1 MPAGITTNMVSS
13 DALKQVL
20 AGQAVANFL
29 SHSVEATH
37 QFAAQLAA
45 HLQPGEVMALFG
57 DLGSGK
63 TTFTQGFGKACGVAA
78 PITSPTFTIM
88 HIYHGRE
95 WPIYHFDFYRLQS
108 VAEAQA
114 LGCEEYFD
122 GDGVTLVEWPERA
135 LALLPPQHVQIHL
148 RIPDF
153 AASPSL
159 REIKIQRAHFSPN
172 ALQRQAAE
180 VTA

>member
-1 MPAGITTNMVSS
+1 MISPNELT
-13 DALKQVL
+13 QVL
-20 AGQAVANFL
+20 AGQTAAKFL
-29 SHSVEATH
+29 SPSVEATH
-37 QFAAQLAA
+37 QFAAQLVN
-45 HLQPGEVMALFG
+45 HLKPGEIIALFG

-63 TTFTQGFGKACGVAA
+63 TTFTQGFAKACGVTS

-88 HIYHGRE
+88 HIYRGQQ

-122 GDGVTLVEWPERA
+122 GDGITLVEWPERA
-135 LALLPPQHVQIHL
+135 LALLPPQHLQVHL
-148 RIPDF
+148 CIPDF

-159 REIKIQRAHFSPN
+159 REIKIHR
-172 ALQRQAAE
+172 AE
-180 VTA
+180 VAA

>member
-1 MPAGITTNMVSS
+1 MLSANE
-13 DALKQVL
+13 LL
-20 AGQAVANFL
+20 QAIEGKSVFNFI
-29 SHSVEATH
+29 SYNVDETH
-37 QFAAQLAA
+37 QLATQLVK
-45 HLQPGEVMALFG
+45 HLKKGEVIALFG

-63 TTFTQGFGKACGVAA
+63 TTFVQGFGRACGVTS
-78 PITSPTFTIM
+78 PITSPTFTLM
-88 HIYHGRE
+88 HIYRGKH

-122 GDGVTLVEWPERA
+122 GDGVSLVEWPERA
-135 LALLPPQHVQIHL
+135 LPLLPPQHLQIYL

-159 REIKIQRAHFSPN
+159 REIKIHR
-172 ALQRQAAE
+172 AE
-180 VTA
+180 VAA

>member
-1 MPAGITTNMVSS
+1 MMSPNELTP
-13 DALKQVL
+13 VL
-20 AGQAVANFL
+20 AGQTAAKFL
-29 SHSVEATH
+29 APSVEATH
-37 QFAAQLAA
+37 QFAAQLVQ
-45 HLQPGEVMALFG
+45 HLQPGEVIALFG

-88 HIYHGRE
+88 HIYRGRQ
-95 WPIYHFDFYRLQS
+95 WPLYHFDFYRLQS

-135 LALLPPQHVQIHL
+135 LALLPPQHLQIHL

-153 AASPSL
+153 AASPFL
-159 REIKIQRAHFSPN
+159 REIKIQRAHFSETP
-172 ALQRQAAE
+172 ARLQAAE

>member
-1 MPAGITTNMVSS
+1 MISPEELAKI
-13 DALKQVL
+13 L
-20 AGQAVANFL
+20 AGQAAANFL
-29 SHSVEATH
+29 SPNVEATH
-37 QFAAQLAA
+37 QFAAQLVP
-45 HLQPGEVMALFG
+45 HLQPGEVIALFG

-88 HIYHGRE
+88 HIYHGRQ

-108 VAEAQA
+108 VAETQA

-135 LALLPPQHVQIHL
+135 LALLPPQHLQIHL

-153 AASPSL
+153 AASPFL
-159 REIKIQRAHFSPN
+159 REIKIRRAHFSEN
-172 ALQRQAAE
+172 ATQRQAAE
-180 VTA
+180 VAA

>member
-1 MPAGITTNMVSS
+1 MVSPS
-13 DALKQVL
+13 ELRQIL
-20 AGQAVANFL
+20 AGQTAATFL
-29 SHSVEATH
+29 SPSVEATH
-37 QFAAQLAA
+37 EFAAQLVQ
-45 HLQPGEVMALFG
+45 HLHPGEVMALFG

-63 TTFTQGFGKACGVAA
+63 TTFTQGFAKACGVTG
-78 PITSPTFTIM
+78 PVTSPTFTIM
-88 HIYHGRE
+88 HIYRGQQ

-122 GDGVTLVEWPERA
+122 GDGITLVEWPERA
-135 LALLPPQHVQIHL
+135 LALLPPQHLQIHL

-159 REIKIQRAHFSPN
+159 REIKIQRAE
-172 ALQRQAAE
+172 AA
-180 VTA
+180 A

>member
-1 MPAGITTNMVSS
+1 MISPEELI
-13 DALKQVL
+13 QIL
-20 AGQAVANFL
+20 AGRAAANFY
-29 SHSVEATH
+29 SPSVEATH
-37 QFAAQLAA
+37 QFAAQLAT
-45 HLQPGEVMALFG
+45 HLQPGEVIALFG

-63 TTFTQGFGKACGVAA
+63 TTFTQGFAKACGVTS

-88 HIYHGRE
+88 HIYRGQQ

-135 LALLPPQHVQIHL
+135 LALLPPQHLQIHL

-153 AASPSL
+153 AASPFL
-159 REIKIQRAHFSPN
+159 REIKIHRAE
-172 ALQRQAAE
+172 AA
-180 VTA
+180 T

>member
-1 MPAGITTNMVSS
+1 MIFPNDLTQIFAGKI
-13 DALKQVL
+13 A
-20 AGQAVANFL
+20 ANFL

-37 QFAAQLAA
+37 QFAAQLAK
-45 HLQPGEVMALFG
+45 HLQPGEVIALFG

-63 TTFTQGFGKACGVAA
+63 TTFVQGLGKACGVAA
-78 PITSPTFTIM
+78 PITSPTFTVM
-88 HIYHGRE
+88 HIYCGQQ

-135 LALLPPQHVQIHL
+135 LPLLPLQHLQIHL

-153 AASPSL
+153 AASPQL
-159 REIKIQRAHFSPN
+159 REIKIQRA
-172 ALQRQAAE
+172 E
-180 VTA
+180 VAI

>member
-1 MPAGITTNMVSS
+1 MISISTSRPILDGN
-13 DALKQVL
+13 LYRP
-20 AGQAVANFL
+20 FL
-29 SHSVEATH
+29 SHSVNETH
-37 QFAAQLAA
+37 QLAA
-45 HLQPGEVMALFG
+45 LLADQARPGDVIALFG

-63 TTFTQGFGKACGVAA
+63 TTFVQGFGKACGVASL
-78 PITSPTFTIM
+78 ITSPTFIVM
-88 HIYHGRE
+88 HIYRGRQ

-122 GDGVTLVEWPERA
+122 GDGVSLVEWPERA
-135 LALLPPQHVQIHL
+135 LALLPPQHLQIHL

-159 REIKIQRAHFSPN
+159 REIKIQRA
-172 ALQRQAAE
+172 E
-180 VTA
+180 VAI

>member
-1 MPAGITTNMVSS
+1 MMSPNELTQI
-13 DALKQVL
+13 L
-20 AGQAVANFL
+20 AGQTAATFL
-29 SHSVEATH
+29 SPSVEATH
-37 QFAAQLAA
+37 QFAALLAA
-45 HLQPGEVMALFG
+45 HLQPGAVIALFG

-78 PITSPTFTIM
+78 PITSPTFTLM
-88 HIYHGRE
+88 HIYYGRQ

-135 LALLPPQHVQIHL
+135 LALLPPQHLQIHL

-159 REIKIQRAHFSPN
+159 REIKIQRGHFSGN
-172 ALQRQAAE
+172 AIRRQTAE
-180 VTA
+180 VAA

>member
-1 MPAGITTNMVSS
+1 MMSPNELTQI
-13 DALKQVL
+13 L
-20 AGQAVANFL
+20 AGKTAATFL
-29 SHSVEATH
+29 SPNVEATH
-37 QFAAQLAA
+37 QFAAQLVA

-88 HIYHGRE
+88 HIYHGRQ

-108 VAEAQA
+108 AAEAQA
-114 LGCEEYFD
+114 LGCEEYFA

-135 LALLPPQHVQIHL
+135 LALLPPQHLQIHL
-148 RIPDF
+148 RILDF

>member
-1 MPAGITTNMVSS
+1 MSISLSV
-13 DALKQVL
+13 LRQVFDGK
-20 AGQAVANFL
+20 AATPFL
-29 SHSVEATH
+29 SHSIDETH
-37 QFAAQLAA
+37 QLAA
-45 HLQPGEVMALFG
+45 HLAAQAKPGEVIALFG

-63 TTFTQGFGKACGVAA
+63 TTFVQGFCAASGVTS
-78 PITSPTFTIM
+78 PITSPTFTLM
-88 HIYHGRE
+88 HIYRGRR

-135 LALLPPQHVQIHL
+135 LALLPPQYWQVHL

-153 AASPSL
+153 SGAPNV
-159 REIKIQRAHFSPN
+159 REIKIHRADIKAPR
-172 ALQRQAAE
+172 LAE
-180 VTA
+180 VAA

>member
-1 MPAGITTNMVSS
+1 MSPNELTQI
-13 DALKQVL
+13 L
-20 AGQAVANFL
+20 AGKTAVTFL
-29 SHSVEATH
+29 SPSVEATH

-45 HLQPGEVMALFG
+45 HLQPGAVIALFG

-63 TTFTQGFGKACGVAA
+63 TTFTQGFAKACGVTA
-78 PITSPTFTIM
+78 PVTSPTFTIM
-88 HIYHGRE
+88 HIYRGRQ

-122 GDGVTLVEWPERA
+122 GDGVTLVEWPKRA
-135 LALLPPQHVQIHL
+135 LPLLPPRHLQIHL

-153 AASPSL
+153 AASPFL
-159 REIKIQRAHFSPN
+159 REIKIQRA
-172 ALQRQAAE
+172 E
-180 VTA
+180 VAV